1 MNKQAAFLLS
11 ENSKSHHANQI
22 NTGLCRLSSHPLCLC
37 LLVAEHRGMGWSRS
51 CLQAR
56 AQPAEKGCFRFAPC
70 KGHGSVCLSSKH
82 VPSRVRARTSARAFL
97 WDNKPRYSAVQ
108 ASVRGKRKEQRHVTV
123 VITSLCALLD
133 DTRDPW
139 QLQLGNGKCLN
150 RTAWSSSPGS
160 TSLSSGCHSSVQ
172 AHLSSRHLPQPGDE
186 VVVQT
191 PGRCR
196 HVRMTTSLLNGSRLP
211 TSTEP
216 RESA

>member
-1 MNKQAAFLLS
+1 M
-11 ENSKSHHANQI
+11 
-22 NTGLCRLSSHPLCLC
+22 
-37 LLVAEHRGMGWSRS
+37 
-51 CLQAR
+51 
-56 AQPAEKGCFRFAPC
+56 
-70 KGHGSVCLSSKH
+70 SSKH
-82 VPSRVRARTSARAFL
+82 VPSRVRARMSARAFL
-97 WDNKPRYSAVQ
+97 WDNKPRYSAGQ
-108 ASVRGKRKEQRHVTV
+108 ASVREKRGDQRHATV

-150 RTAWSSSPGS
+150 RTAWSRSPGS

-196 HVRMTTSLLNGSRLP
+196 HARMTTSLLNGSRLP

-216 RESA
+216 CESA